1 MRIKKMYIKKK
12 KRKSKLQR
20 HVVAAELPLRMRAAK
35 MGAIANRHES
45 LAANKAA
52 MLRNDQ
58 VRMEHLMHKL
68 TNPPAL
74 TTAAAEIKLE
84 LERLAK
90 SKMPYNVD
98 YK

>member
-1 MRIKKMYIKKK
+1 MYIKKK
-12 KRKSKLQR
+12 KRKSKLER
-20 HVVAAELPLRMRAAK
+20 RVVPTEMPVRMRAAR

-58 VRMEHLMHKL
+58 VRMEQLMNRI

-74 TTAAAEIKLE
+74 TTAAAEIKRE

-90 SKMPYNVD
+90 TKMPYNVD
-98 YK
+98 HK

>member
-1 MRIKKMYIKKK
+1 MMRIKKMYIKKK
-12 KRKSKLQR
+12 KRKSKLER
-20 HVVAAELPLRMRAAK
+20 RVVVAELPVRMRAAK

-58 VRMEHLMHKL
+58 VRMEQLMNRI

-74 TTAAAEIKLE
+74 TTAAAEIKRE

-90 SKMPYNVD
+90 TKMP
-98 YK
+98 

>member
-1 MRIKKMYIKKK
+1 MYTKKK
-12 KRKSKLQR
+12 KRKSKLVR
-20 HVVAAELPLRMRAAK
+20 RDVATELPLRMRAAK

-58 VRMEHLMHKL
+58 LRLEQLMNRI

-74 TTAAAEIKLE
+74 TTAAAEIKRE

>member
-1 MRIKKMYIKKK
+1 MHTKKK
-12 KRKSKLQR
+12 KRKSKLER
-20 HVVAAELPLRMRAAK
+20 RVVAIEMPLRMRAAK

-58 VRMEHLMHKL
+58 VRMEQLMHNI

-74 TTAAAEIKLE
+74 TIAAAEIKRE

>member
-1 MRIKKMYIKKK
+1 MYIKKK

-20 HVVAAELPLRMRAAK
+20 HVVTAELPLRLRAAK
-35 MGAIANRHES
+35 LGAIANRNEN

-58 VRMEHLMHKL
+58 RRLEQMMHSISHSSS
-68 TNPPAL
+68 L
-74 TTAAAEIKLE
+74 TTAAAEIKRE

>member
-1 MRIKKMYIKKK
+1 MYTKKK

-20 HVVAAELPLRMRAAK
+20 HVVTAELPLRMRAAK

-58 VRMEHLMHKL
+58 LRMEQLMHKI

-74 TTAAAEIKLE
+74 TTTAAEIKRE
-84 LERLAK
+84 LERLVK
-90 SKMPYNVD
+90 SKMPYTVD
-98 YK
+98 K

>member
-1 MRIKKMYIKKK
+1 MYIKKK

-20 HVVAAELPLRMRAAK
+20 HVVTAELPLRMRAAK

-58 VRMEHLMHKL
+58 LRLEQLMHRI

-74 TTAAAEIKLE
+74 TTAAADIKRE